1 MKVSVVI
8 PTYNDE
14 RTIAAAVESA
24 LAQRFEGVF
33 EVIVVN
39 DGSTDGTRAELAK
52 FGDRIRLIAQDN
64 AGVSTA
70 RNAGITAATGE
81 YIALLDGDDTWTADK
96 LAKTVSVLDHNPACA
111 AVFSN
116 AMEVDEAGR
125 EISHFVGPEHA
136 HSPTLDE
143 MLERIWPVLPS
154 TVVTRRATM
163 LAIGGFAQEFK
174 AAHWGGEDVF
184 TFLLLRERGELAYVP
199 EALVHYRVRELHAH
213 YASRMQGRRL
223 ETDSAKAF
231 NDFARRFDSG
241 HVFARLMREHFGAP
255 GRKLTAFSYD
265 RIGNE
270 LVTVGMMAMHEGR
283 PAFAR
288 QCYLESLRYSPMML
302 KTYLRLAWAML
313 PAGVSKRIS
322 PLLAP
327 GLRQSLS
334 GPPFTATQ
342 GRL

>member
-8 PTYNDE
+8 PAYNDKG
-14 RTIAAAVESA
+14 TIAGAVESA
-24 LAQRFEGVF
+24 LTQHFDGRF

-39 DGSTDGTRAELAK
+39 DGSTDGTRAELEK
-52 FGDRIRLIAQDN
+52 FGGRIRVIEQDN
-64 AGVSTA
+64 AGVSMA
-70 RNAGITAATGE
+70 RNAGMAAAAGE
-81 YIALLDGDDTWTADK
+81 YIALLDADDTWTADK
-96 LAKTVSVLDHNPACA
+96 LAKTVSVLEHNPACA

-116 AMEVDEAGR
+116 AMEVDDAGR
-125 EISHFVGPEHA
+125 EISYYVGPEFA
-136 HSPTLDE
+136 HSPTLEE
-143 MLERIWPVLPS
+143 MLEHTWPALPS
-154 TVVTRRATM
+154 ATVVRRATM
-163 LAIGGFAQEFK
+163 QAVGGFPKEFK
-174 AAHWGGEDVF
+174 AEHWGGEDVF
-184 TFLLLRERGELAYVP
+184 TLLLLRERGELAYVP
-199 EALVHYRVRELHAH
+199 EALARYRVRELHAH

-231 NDFARRFDSG
+231 DDFARRFDSG
-241 HVFARLMREHFGAP
+241 HVFARLMREHFGAR
-255 GRKLTAFSYD
+255 GRKLTALGYD
-265 RIGNE
+265 RIGQE

-288 QCYLESLRYSPMML
+288 RCYLESLRYSPMML

-313 PAGVSKRIS
+313 PATVSKRIS